1 MEDPEKILE
10 QTVTDMQSDLIKIR
24 QSYAE
29 VSATQKRMEKQKE
42 VADTN
47 ANDWY
52 KRAQLALQKGD
63 EELAKEALS
72 RRQKQIE
79 LATDIGKQLDLQNNS
94 LEKLYT
100 AMTALDVKI
109 SEAKREKELLVARA
123 KTAKTSVKVNDM
135 LNTVSTSSSSM
146 EAFERM
152 KAKVQG
158 LEAQAEIAGE
168 LAASS
173 SGTTKSLEDKFAAL
187 EGNSAVDDELE
198 KLKRQ
203 LPSGNNINDIP
214 SLPSSSSSST
224 SSSSSSESMSEID
237 IEYARLKKELGK

>member
-42 VADTN
+42 VADNN

-187 EGNSAVDDELE
+187 EGDTAVDDELE

-203 LPSGNNINDIP
+203 LPSGSDNNNDIP
-214 SLPSSSSSST
+214 SLPSSSSSS
-224 SSSSSSESMSEID
+224 SSSSEPMSEID

>member
-1 MEDPEKILE
+1 
-10 QTVTDMQSDLIKIR
+10 MQSDLVKIR

-72 RRQKQIE
+72 RRQKQME
-79 LATDIGKQLDLQNNS
+79 LAADIGKQLDLQNSS

-100 AMTALDVKI
+100 AMSALDVKI
-109 SEAKREKELLVARA
+109 AEAKREKEVLVARA

-135 LNTVSTSSSSM
+135 LNTVSSSSNSM

-158 LEAQAEIAGE
+158 LEAQAEVAGE

-203 LPSGNNINDIP
+203 LPSGNNNSDIP
-214 SLPSSSSSST
+214 SLPSA
-224 SSSSSSESMSEID
+224 SSSESSEPMSEID

>member
-1 MEDPEKILE
+1 
-10 QTVTDMQSDLIKIR
+10 MQSDLVKIR

-29 VSATQKRMEKQKE
+29 VTATQKRMEKQKE
-42 VADTN
+42 LADNT
-47 ANDWY
+47 AADWY

-72 RRQKQIE
+72 RRQKQLE
-79 LATDIGKQLDLQNNS
+79 LSSDVTKQLDLQTNS

-109 SEAKREKELLVARA
+109 AEAKREKEVLIARA

-135 LNTVSTSSSSM
+135 LNTVSGSNSM

-158 LEAQAEIAGE
+158 LEAQADVAGE
-168 LAASS
+168 LAATS
-173 SGTTKSLEDKFAAL
+173 SGTTKSIEDRFAAL
-187 EGNSAVDDELE
+187 EGGTKVNEELE
-198 KLKRQ
+198 MMKRQ
-203 LPSGNNINDIP
+203 LPGSKTEIP
-214 SLPSSSSSST
+214 SLPAPKAV
-224 SSSSSSESMSEID
+224 SEAEPMSEID
-237 IEYARLKKELGK
+237 IEYEQLKKELGKK

>member
-1 MEDPEKILE
+1 
-10 QTVTDMQSDLIKIR
+10 MQSDLVKIR

-29 VSATQKRMEKQKE
+29 VSATQKRMERQKQ
-42 VADTN
+42 VADET
-47 ANDWY
+47 ASDWY

-79 LATDIGKQLDLQNNS
+79 LSSEIGKQLDLQTNS

-100 AMTALDVKI
+100 AMSALDIKI
-109 SEAKREKELLVARA
+109 AEAKREKELLVARA

-135 LNTVSTSSSSM
+135 LNTVSGSNSM

-158 LEAQAEIAGE
+158 LEAQAEVAGE
-168 LAASS
+168 LAAAST
-173 SGTTKSLEDKFAAL
+173 GTTKSLEDKFAAL
-187 EGNSAVDDELE
+187 EGGSKIDDELE
-198 KLKRQ
+198 LLKRQ
-203 LPSGNNINDIP
+203 LPSGNTAPTSIP
-214 SLPSSSSSST
+214 SLPSPQDIE
-224 SSSSSSESMSEID
+224 SEPMSEID
-237 IEYARLKKELGK
+237 VEYERLKKELGRK

>member
-1 MEDPEKILE
+1 
-10 QTVTDMQSDLIKIR
+10 MQSDLVKIR

-42 VADTN
+42 LADNT
-47 ANDWY
+47 AADWY

-72 RRQKQIE
+72 RRQKQLE
-79 LATDIGKQLDLQNNS
+79 LSSEVTKQLELQTNS

-100 AMTALDVKI
+100 AMSALDVKI
-109 SEAKREKELLVARA
+109 AEAKREKEVLIARA

-135 LNTVSTSSSSM
+135 LNTVSGSNSM

-158 LEAQAEIAGE
+158 LEAQADVAGE
-168 LAASS
+168 LAATS
-173 SGTTKSLEDKFAAL
+173 SGTTKSIEDRFAAL
-187 EGNSAVDDELE
+187 EGGTKVDEELE
-198 KLKRQ
+198 MLKRQ
-203 LPSGNNINDIP
+203 LPGSKTEIP
-214 SLPSSSSSST
+214 SLPAPKAV
-224 SSSSSSESMSEID
+224 SEAEPMSEID
-237 IEYARLKKELGK
+237 IEYEQLKKELGKK

>member
-1 MEDPEKILE
+1 
-10 QTVTDMQSDLIKIR
+10 MQSDLVKIR

-29 VSATQKRMEKQKE
+29 VTATQKRMEKQKE
-42 VADTN
+42 LADNT
-47 ANDWY
+47 AADWY

-72 RRQKQIE
+72 RRQKQLE
-79 LATDIGKQLDLQNNS
+79 LSSDVTKQLDLQTNS

-109 SEAKREKELLVARA
+109 AEAKREKEVLIARA

-135 LNTVSTSSSSM
+135 LNTVSGSNSM

-158 LEAQAEIAGE
+158 LEAQADVAGE
-168 LAASS
+168 LAATS
-173 SGTTKSLEDKFAAL
+173 SGTTKSIEDRFAAL
-187 EGNSAVDDELE
+187 EGGTKVDEELE
-198 KLKRQ
+198 MLKRQ
-203 LPSGNNINDIP
+203 LPGSKTEIP
-214 SLPSSSSSST
+214 SLPAPKAV
-224 SSSSSSESMSEID
+224 SEAEPMSEID
-237 IEYARLKKELGK
+237 IEYEQLKKELGKK

>member
-1 MEDPEKILE
+1 
-10 QTVTDMQSDLIKIR
+10 MQSDLVKIR

-29 VSATQKRMEKQKE
+29 VSATQKRMEKQKQ
-42 VADTN
+42 VADET

-79 LATDIGKQLDLQNNS
+79 LSSEIGKQLDLQTNS

-109 SEAKREKELLVARA
+109 AEAKREKELLVARA

-135 LNTVSTSSSSM
+135 LNTVSGSNSM

-158 LEAQAEIAGE
+158 LEAQADVAGE
-168 LAASS
+168 LAAAST
-173 SGTTKSLEDKFAAL
+173 GTTKSLEDKFAAL
-187 EGNSAVDDELE
+187 EGGSKIDDELE
-198 KLKRQ
+198 LLKRQ
-203 LPSGNNINDIP
+203 LPSGNTVSSIP
-214 SLPSSSSSST
+214 SLPSPQNIIE
-224 SSSSSSESMSEID
+224 SEPMTELD
-237 IEYARLKKELGK
+237 IEYERLKKELGKK

>member
-1 MEDPEKILE
+1 
-10 QTVTDMQSDLIKIR
+10 MQSDLVKIR

-29 VSATQKRMEKQKE
+29 VTATQKRMEKQKE
-42 VADTN
+42 LADNT
-47 ANDWY
+47 AADWY

-79 LATDIGKQLDLQNNS
+79 LSSEIGKQLDLQTNS

-109 SEAKREKELLVARA
+109 AEAKREKEVLIARA

-135 LNTVSTSSSSM
+135 LNTVSGSNSM

-158 LEAQAEIAGE
+158 LEAQADVAGE
-168 LAASS
+168 LAATS
-173 SGTTKSLEDKFAAL
+173 SGTTKSIEDRFAAL
-187 EGNSAVDDELE
+187 EGGTKVDEELE
-198 KLKRQ
+198 MLKRQ
-203 LPSGNNINDIP
+203 LPGSKTEIP
-214 SLPSSSSSST
+214 SLPAPKAV
-224 SSSSSSESMSEID
+224 SEAEPMSEID
-237 IEYARLKKELGK
+237 IEYEQLKKELGKK

>member
-42 VADTN
+42 VADNN

-109 SEAKREKELLVARA
+109 SEAKREKELLIARA

-187 EGNSAVDDELE
+187 EGGSKIDDELE
-198 KLKRQ
+198 LLKRQ
-203 LPSGNNINDIP
+203 LPSGNTAPTSIP
-214 SLPSSSSSST
+214 SLPSPQDIE
-224 SSSSSSESMSEID
+224 SEPMSEID
-237 IEYARLKKELGK
+237 VEYERLKKELGRK

>member
-1 MEDPEKILE
+1 
-10 QTVTDMQSDLIKIR
+10 MQSDLVKIR

-42 VADTN
+42 LADNT
-47 ANDWY
+47 AADWY

-72 RRQKQIE
+72 RRQKQLE
-79 LATDIGKQLDLQNNS
+79 LSSEVTKQLELQTNS

-100 AMTALDVKI
+100 AMSALDVKI
-109 SEAKREKELLVARA
+109 AEAKREKEVLIARA

-135 LNTVSTSSSSM
+135 LNTVSGSNSM

-158 LEAQAEIAGE
+158 LEAQADVAGE
-168 LAASS
+168 LAATS
-173 SGTTKSLEDKFAAL
+173 SGTTKSIEDRFAAL
-187 EGNSAVDDELE
+187 EGGSKVDEELE
-198 KLKRQ
+198 MLKRQ
-203 LPSGNNINDIP
+203 LPGSKTEIP
-214 SLPSSSSSST
+214 SLPAPDNAVI
-224 SSSSSSESMSEID
+224 EVEPMSEID
-237 IEYARLKKELGK
+237 IEYEQLKKELGKK